1 MNKAEICFLVIG
13 LYAVCTLDY
22 VLLAL
27 IGIGII
33 IDVIWRIV
41 APKAALNDDK
51 GYDELIRFENENGAL
66 GSLSD
71 EDIALAL
78 KKLSKR
84 HLIRLLHGINV
95 HLNNYCDLAVDYE
108 NKGELEG
115 EKYENFK
122 RIVKNEI
129 VERYCL
135 ES

>member
-13 LYAVCTLDY
+13 FYAFCALDY
-22 VLLAL
+22 VLFAL

-33 IDVIWRIV
+33 IDVIWRIY
-41 APKAALNDDK
+41 APKVALNDDK
-51 GYDELIRFENENGAL
+51 GYDELIRFENSNGTL
-66 GSLSD
+66 DTLTD
-71 EDIALAL
+71 EDIAQGL
-78 KKLSKR
+78 KKLTKR
-84 HLIRLLHGINV
+84 GLIHLLHGINIQIED
-95 HLNNYCDLAVDYE
+95 YCDLAVEYGE
-108 NKGELEG
+108 KGEIER

>member
-13 LYAVCTLDY
+13 IYAVCTLSY

-51 GYDELIRFENENGAL
+51 GYDELIRFENANGTL
-66 GSLSD
+66 DTLTD
-71 EDIALAL
+71 EDIAQGL
-78 KKLSKR
+78 KKLTKR
-84 HLIRLLHGINV
+84 SLIHLLHGINIQIED
-95 HLNNYCDLAVDYE
+95 YCDLAVEYE
-108 NKGELEG
+108 EKGEIER

>member
-13 LYAVCTLDY
+13 LYAVCTLNY

-33 IDVIWRIV
+33 IDVIWHIV

-95 HLNNYCDLAVDYE
+95 HLKNYCDLAVDYE

>member
-13 LYAVCTLDY
+13 IYAVCTLSY

-27 IGIGII
+27 TGIGII

-41 APKAALNDDK
+41 APKAALDDDK

-66 GSLSD
+66 GLLSD
-71 EDIALAL
+71 QDIALAL
-78 KKLSKR
+78 KNLSKR

-95 HLNNYCDLAVDYE
+95 HLKNYCDLAVDYE
-108 NKGELEG
+108 SNGELEVG
-115 EKYENFK
+115 KYENFK

>member
-13 LYAVCTLDY
+13 LYALCVWDW
-22 VLLAL
+22 VLLSF

-71 EDIALAL
+71 VDIALGL
-78 KKLSKR
+78 KKLTKR
-84 HLIRLLHGINV
+84 HLIHLLHGINV
-95 HLNNYCDLAVDYE
+95 HLKDYCDLAVDYE
-108 NKGELEG
+108 SKGELERG
-115 EKYENFK
+115 KYENFK

>member
-13 LYAVCTLDY
+13 LYAVCTLNY

-95 HLNNYCDLAVDYE
+95 HLKNYCDLAVDYE

-115 EKYENFK
+115 EKYKNFK

>member
-13 LYAVCTLDY
+13 LYAVCTLNY

-27 IGIGII
+27 IGLGLI

-41 APKAALNDDK
+41 VPKAALNDDK

-95 HLNNYCDLAVDYE
+95 HLKNYCDLAVDYE

-122 RIVKNEI
+122 RIVKIEI